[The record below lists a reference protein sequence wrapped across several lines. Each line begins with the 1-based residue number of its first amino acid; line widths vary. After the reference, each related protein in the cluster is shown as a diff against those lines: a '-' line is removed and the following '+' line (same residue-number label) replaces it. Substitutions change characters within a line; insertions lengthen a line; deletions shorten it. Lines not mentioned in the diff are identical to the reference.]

1 MPGSL
6 LASFSSYVMIY
17 PSTLSDTYN
26 YPFITEDE
34 IGAQKVTGG
43 AGV

>member
-1 MPGSL
+1 
-6 LASFSSYVMIY
+6 MIY

>member
-6 LASFSSYVMIY
+6 LASFSSYVMVY
-17 PSTLSDTYN
+17 PSALSDTYN

-34 IGAQKVTGG
+34 IGAQKAIGG
-43 AGV
+43 ARV